1 MGLAMNI
8 TGAGTGIISDNMTV
22 FWKKPAENLQV
33 QFPVDNCDTQWS
45 LEEWWKYSTE
55 WLQWT

>member
-45 LEEWWKYSTE
+45 LEEP
-55 WLQWT
+55 